1 MTNFQKVIKY
11 GAIAFGAYLSFIIIS
26 IAVVSLTAF
35 FSVFIGIDYFENS
48 TSQRTEIAA
57 TDFHETFDQ
66 VERIDIDLAI
76 SNLRIEAG
84 TEFTVSG
91 TDVPSTFYARKE
103 GTTLK
108 VSDGKRNFSN
118 INNHFYVTIT
128 IPDQKLREFNL
139 ESGVNKTT
147 VNTTIEA
154 EKADIETGVGN
165 CVIEN
170 IVADKLDLSTGAG
183 ETIVNQA
190 EVQDLTVEAGV
201 GRCQLSTQVTRR
213 ADVEAGV
220 GDLDITLLGNQS
232 DYQIKAKTGLGNFT
246 VDGKKV
252 TDDQVVGN
260 GKVII
265 RAEAGVGRTTIKF
278 DALAI

>member
-26 IAVVSLTAF
+26 IIIVSLTAF
-35 FSVFIGIDYFENS
+35 FGIFIGIDYFEHS
-48 TSQRTEIAA
+48 TSQRTEMIG
-57 TDFHETFDQ
+57 TDFNETFDQ
-66 VERIDIDLAI
+66 VEKIDINLSI

-91 TDVPSTFYARKE
+91 TDVPSTFYAKKE

-108 VSDGKRNFSN
+108 ISDGKRNFSN
-118 INNHFYVTIT
+118 LDNRFYVTIT
-128 IPDQKLREFNL
+128 IPDQKLKEFVL

-154 EKADIETGVGN
+154 EKVDIETGVGN
-165 CVIEN
+165 CVIET
-170 IVADKLDLSTGAG
+170 ILADELNLSTGAG
-183 ETIVNQA
+183 ETVVNQS
-190 EVQDLTVEAGV
+190 EVNELTVQAGV
-201 GRCQLSTQVTRR
+201 GRCKLASKITDR
-213 ADVEAGV
+213 ADIEAGV
-220 GDLDITLLGNQS
+220 GDLEVTLLGNQS
-232 DYQIKAKTGLGNFT
+232 DYQVKAKTGLGNFT

-252 TDDQVVGN
+252 TDNQVIGN
-260 GKVII
+260 GRVIV
-265 RAEAGVGRTTIKF
+265 RAEAGVGRTAIRF